1 MAAPIVPTV
10 RRPTLAAL
18 ASAFGWYGNSTFGG
32 GTATIVE
39 IERHIIDEH
48 AWLGRRDSHL
58 AYAISRLTP
67 GTNLLAYCVGAGW
80 RMRGLTGG
88 LVALCAASLPSA
100 ALAIVLTRF
109 FALWSERPLTAAAL
123 RGALA
128 AAIAIMVGTAWTM
141 MRPTMKGRQAI
152 RTVLLA
158 IAAFGF
164 AYFVRVTPVQ
174 VLFAAAG
181 LGALWPEEPTA

>member
-1 MAAPIVPTV
+1 MSVPIVPTV
-10 RRPTLAAL
+10 RRPSLRAL
-18 ASAFGWYGNSTFGG
+18 ASVFGRYGNSTFGG

-39 IERHIIDEH
+39 IERHVIDEH
-48 AWLGRRDSHL
+48 EWLSRRDSHL

-80 RMRGLTGG
+80 RMRGLAGAI
-88 LVALCAASLPSA
+88 VALCAASLPSA
-100 ALAIVLTRF
+100 AMATALTRF

-141 MRPTMKGRQAI
+141 MRPTMQGRRAI
-152 RTVLLA
+152 RTVVLA
-158 IAAFGF
+158 VAAFAL
-164 AYFVRVTPVQ
+164 AYVVRVTPVQ
-174 VLFAAAG
+174 VLFAAAVF
-181 LGALWPEEPTA
+181 GALWPEEPSA